1 VVLAYSFRCFTA
13 VLTSHMPDGE
23 DRNRL
28 ERKVSNLLQLALIP
42 DGKVSF
48 FSWLHD
54 VLCCVAVCT
63 VDGIFART

>member
-1 VVLAYSFRCFTA
+1 
-13 VLTSHMPDGE
+13 MPDGE